1 MNERSNPPAMLGRI
15 NPPSIIIVD
24 LTEISTLSEKHS
36 GSIRLINNLD
46 KSSGNTL
53 QLSNQATES

>member
-1 MNERSNPPAMLGRI
+1 MNERSNSPAMLGRI

-24 LTEISTLSEKHS
+24 LTEISILSEKHS
-36 GSIRLINNLD
+36 GSIQLINNSD

-53 QLSNQATES
+53 QLSS